1 MAIIIGTDS
10 SGYVKYVNQPETDKT
25 LSKNDNYLPEEAE
38 KEITDAYKEYV
49 ENYVGKYITDSPT
62 EGVIDIDHIIYTKNF
77 GGAGFPLVTSPTDGN
92 RVGWAAA
99 ASLNTLNISVQNGT
113 AGSAFT
119 TRAITL
125 GGSDKRMK
133 ENIKPC
139 DASALDL
146 INKLNVVQFDWID
159 TKKHWNYGII
169 AQDAKKID
177 DNIVTGEET
186 EGCYLG
192 IDTLYMVDIL
202 LKAVQELSTEIK
214 ILKEKGV

>member
-10 SGYVKYVNQPETDKT
+10 SGYVTYVNQPETNKS
-25 LSKNDNYLPEEAE
+25 LSKNDNYLPEEAKE
-38 KEITDAYKEYV
+38 EITDDYKAYV
-49 ENYVGKYITDSPT
+49 NNIISNPSEN
-62 EGVIDIDHIIYTKNF
+62 DIVDLNHILYTKNF
-77 GGAGFPLVTSPTDGN
+77 AQAGVPIVSSPTDGN
-92 RVGWAAA
+92 RVGFAAA
-99 ASLNTLNISVQNGT
+99 ISLNTLNLSVQNGS

-186 EGCYLG
+186 EDCYLG

-214 ILKEKGV
+214 QLKEKGV

>member
-10 SGYVKYVNQPETDKT
+10 SGYVTYVNQPETDKT

-49 ENYVGKYITDSPT
+49 HHYISDSAA
-62 EGVIDIDHIIYTKNF
+62 EGVVDIDHIIYTKNF

-92 RVGWAAA
+92 RVGFASAI
-99 ASLNTLNISVQNGT
+99 SLNTLNISVQNGT

-177 DNIVTGEET
+177 ENIVTGEET
-186 EGCYLG
+186 EDCYLG

-214 ILKEKGV
+214 QLKEKGV